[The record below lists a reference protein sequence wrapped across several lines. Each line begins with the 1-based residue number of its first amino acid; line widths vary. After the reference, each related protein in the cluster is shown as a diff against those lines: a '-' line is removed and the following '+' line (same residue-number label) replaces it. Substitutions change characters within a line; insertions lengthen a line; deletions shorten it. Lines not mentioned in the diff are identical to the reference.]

1 MSQRRAAF
9 PDCPPPL
16 SAYVN
21 RPRLGARRNSR
32 RTSSRL
38 QPAKQVTRIPRL
50 PWRRERL
57 GVSSA
62 WAGQRHIAVRPCQV
76 PPRDPTRSTSSC
88 DGVRAIRAIAR
99 SFRHALSPLP
109 PWSGRLF
116 SSASDGAIRPCVCGS
131 VPLKNLSRKTPKR
144 SAGASIIH
152 DSKIR
157 GHLAHWNQGY
167 RPSPYEW
174 PGASACAIGGHCA
187 SRRGH
192 QREDSADYVSDRGRF
207 AILRKK
213 MA

>member
-1 MSQRRAAF
+1 MVGELSDLQNDRR
-9 PDCPPPL
+9 
-16 SAYVN
+16 
-21 RPRLGARRNSR
+21 GHARHGCR
-32 RTSSRL
+32 RG
-38 QPAKQVTRIPRL
+38 P
-50 PWRRERL
+50 
-57 GVSSA
+57 
-62 WAGQRHIAVRPCQV
+62 AGQRDFDIVDIQGV
-76 PPRDPTRSTSSC
+76 SPT
-88 DGVRAIRAIAR
+88 DGVSVFVLPCEQGRFDEGDLFGKCPVRLR
-99 SFRHALSPLP
+99 DLFRITV
-109 PWSGRLF
+109 F

-192 QREDSADYVSDRGRF
+192 QREDSGDYVSDRGRS